1 MRSWCLVGNFILLCD
16 CCVFS
21 GITDTFVA
29 GDPQARSDGGDLEF
43 EDPSGYSGEWE
54 TGDGRSTQTFSGTC
68 YI

>member
-1 MRSWCLVGNFILLCD
+1 MNKNEKLMFIGNFILLCD

-43 EDPSGYSGEWE
+43 EDPSGYSGE
-54 TGDGRSTQTFSGTC
+54 
-68 YI
+68 